1 MSFAQQTG
9 NSTQGVI
16 GDPQTV
22 VVTGSFEPIP
32 LSEANR
38 SVVSLNLLHEPLLY
52 DSLIDALHS
61 DSSIDLEERAPDGVQ
76 TDLSIRGATFEQSL
90 VLVNGLRMNDAQ
102 SGHHDMDLPLPAE
115 AVSRIEIL
123 HGAGST
129 LYGADAMGGA
139 VNFITTPPVAT
150 EVRARVGLGNF
161 GFNQE
166 HAVASFL
173 GSKWSER
180 VAASRDSSS
189 GFRPDRDYQS
199 GAATSETYLKTGLGS
214 TDVLL
219 AGSDRSFGADQF
231 YGDYPSW
238 ERTKAWFASVWQALG
253 KDTDVAFGYRRHS
266 DEFVLVRDDPA
277 FYENN
282 HISRSWQ
289 ADLRHRSSIRKDWKL
304 EYGLETDGDE
314 IDSNNLGHH
323 ARNRGAG
330 YVNLDLQ
337 ALRRVFLTLG
347 AREEVFS
354 GDGAEFL
361 PSFAGGVWLRK
372 GLRLRASASRAFRLP
387 TYTDLYYNDPADIGN
402 PFLKSESAW
411 DFEGGPE
418 WNPGGRISAQLTVF
432 NRREHDDIDYV
443 RNSPNAPWQATNV
456 NYVAFVGV
464 ETAVRLRLPKSEEV
478 GLAYTELRANQ
489 QVQPGFT
496 SKYVFNYPSH
506 NASFIWT
513 GQCKDLLSFRTRV
526 GATQRVGQGAYAV
539 WDLAVSGSKGEVRP
553 YVQLSNLSNTDYQ
566 EIPAV
571 IMPSRT
577 IVGGVEFILRRHP

>member
-199 GAATSETYLKTGLGS
+199 GAATSETYLKTGLGAIAHS
-214 TDVLL
+214 EPISSMATIPL
-219 AGSDRSFGADQF
+219 GSGQKHGSPLFGRR
-231 YGDYPSW
+231 W
-238 ERTKAWFASVWQALG
+238 ERTPMLPLATAATRTNLFLSAMIQRFTKTTISAGAGKRTSVI
-253 KDTDVAFGYRRHS
+253 DRAFGR
-266 DEFVLVRDDPA
+266 
-277 FYENN
+277 
-282 HISRSWQ
+282 
-289 ADLRHRSSIRKDWKL
+289 
-304 EYGLETDGDE
+304 
-314 IDSNNLGHH
+314 
-323 ARNRGAG
+323 
-330 YVNLDLQ
+330 
-337 ALRRVFLTLG
+337 
-347 AREEVFS
+347 
-354 GDGAEFL
+354 
-361 PSFAGGVWLRK
+361 
-372 GLRLRASASRAFRLP
+372 
-387 TYTDLYYNDPADIGN
+387 IGN
-402 PFLKSESAW
+402 SSMGWRQMATRLTAT
-411 DFEGGPE
+411 
-418 WNPGGRISAQLTVF
+418 ISG
-432 NRREHDDIDYV
+432 IM
-443 RNSPNAPWQATNV
+443 
-456 NYVAFVGV
+456 
-464 ETAVRLRLPKSEEV
+464 
-478 GLAYTELRANQ
+478 RAIAEP
-489 QVQPGFT
+489 VT
-496 SKYVFNYPSH
+496 
-506 NASFIWT
+506 
-513 GQCKDLLSFRTRV
+513 
-526 GATQRVGQGAYAV
+526 
-539 WDLAVSGSKGEVRP
+539 
-553 YVQLSNLSNTDYQ
+553 
-566 EIPAV
+566 
-571 IMPSRT
+571 
-577 IVGGVEFILRRHP
+577 